1 MSSPGVIKNENNK
14 VSIKLYFKSKLNP
27 RKRVFF
33 LLISCGLETNKQTI
47 LVKRMSR
54 FLSEVSHP
62 PPQRM
67 VIISSLNSL
76 LSFGSLLPHSL
87 AGCIHGK

>member
-1 MSSPGVIKNENNK
+1 MV
-14 VSIKLYFKSKLNP
+14 
-27 RKRVFF
+27 F
-33 LLISCGLETNKQTI
+33 LLISCGLETNKQTV

-54 FLSEVSHP
+54 FLSEMSHP

-76 LSFGSLLPHSL
+76 LTFGSLLPHNL
-87 AGCIHGK
+87 AGCICGK